1 MKSKGLCTYQSLL
14 ELLVELGS
22 NYNHQSYEGQQIR
35 PHENWTQQ
43 KTRPVFGCTT
53 AIVFNDFGCEW
64 KRYFSFEV
72 LRKPPNCESEVAGIR
87 GEIDGI
93 QLIFNY

>member
-1 MKSKGLCTYQSLL
+1 MVSTLRRHVCGFSNISGKKFLPSL
-14 ELLVELGS
+14 G
-22 NYNHQSYEGQQIR
+22 
-35 PHENWTQQ
+35 TQQ

-64 KRYFSFEV
+64 KMVSFEV